1 MAVAEEMIHDLTE
14 LVSLPEVS
22 IRVSQMVNEE
32 DCTAADV
39 GNVISQD
46 AALAARL
53 LKIANSPFYGLSSKV
68 DTISRAVTILGL
80 KQIRDLVLTTS
91 ATRAFDGI
99 PTDLVS
105 VEDFWHHSLY
115 CGLLAQELGDIC
127 SKSRSESLFIAGLLH
142 DIGQLIMFHKLPQQ
156 MHAALLRTIQGEP
169 TLEMYQAEREIIG
182 FDHSQ
187 VGDELAKAW
196 NLPKNLQEC
205 IAYHHEPQNAGMFPV
220 QVALVHIANAIAS
233 LPFMEYSEITEAL
246 EVEPVCWELTGLSPE
261 SIQPAIEK
269 ARQQIAETESLFF
282 T

>member
-1 MAVAEEMIHDLTE
+1 MAAAEELIHDLTE

-22 IRVSQMVNEE
+22 IRVSQMVSDEE
-32 DCTAADV
+32 CTAAEV

-115 CGLLAQELGDIC
+115 CGLLAQELGEAC

-142 DIGQLIMFHKLPQQ
+142 DIGQLIMFHKLPEQ
-156 MHAALLRTIQGEP
+156 MHAALLRTLQGEP
-169 TLEMYQAEREIIG
+169 TLELYQAEREIIG
-182 FDHSQ
+182 FDHMQ
-187 VGDELAKAW
+187 VGEALALSW
-196 NLPKNLQEC
+196 NLPRNLQEC
-205 IAYHHEPQNAGMFPV
+205 IAFHHEPHDAEIFPV

-246 EVEPVCWELTGLSPE
+246 EVESICWELTGLSAE
-261 SIQPAIEK
+261 SIKPAIKK
-269 ARQQIAETESLFF
+269 ARQQIAETESVFF
-282 T
+282 S

>member
-1 MAVAEEMIHDLTE
+1 MAAAEEMIHDLTE

-22 IRVSQMVNEE
+22 LRVSQMVNNE
-32 DCTAADV
+32 DCTAAEV

-80 KQIRDLVLTTS
+80 KQIRDLVLSTS
-91 ATRAFDGI
+91 ATRAFKGI

-115 CGLLAQELGDIC
+115 CGLLAQELGDVC

-156 MHAALLRTIQGEP
+156 MHAALLRTVQGEP
-169 TLEMYQAEREIIG
+169 TLELYQAEREIIG
-182 FDHSQ
+182 FDHTQ
-187 VGDELAKAW
+187 VGEALAISW
-196 NLPKNLQEC
+196 NLPRNLQEC
-205 IAYHHEPQNAGMFPV
+205 IANHHQPEEAKMFPV

-233 LPFMEYSEITEAL
+233 LPFMEHSEITQAL
-246 EVEPVCWELTGLSPE
+246 QVEPLCWELTGLTTDNIE
-261 SIQPAIEK
+261 PAIEK
-269 ARQQIAETESLFF
+269 ARQQIAETESVFF